1 MLVRPQSSPIL
12 NAHFLLIDAPGDQGD
27 EALMQAVGQLLG
39 LNRFERDEV
48 LCPTACRPVTIY
60 RGRFRRAQITIGG
73 ELYLATPIDYRVH
86 VQVHAGQAKHA
97 EQIAARFLD
106 QLHGAGY
113 RAQLLS

>member
-1 MLVRPQSSPIL
+1 MTAQY
-12 NAHFLLIDAPGDQGD
+12 LLIDAPGDQGD

-106 QLHGAGY
+106 QLQGAGY
-113 RAQLLS
+113 RAQCWEPTTS